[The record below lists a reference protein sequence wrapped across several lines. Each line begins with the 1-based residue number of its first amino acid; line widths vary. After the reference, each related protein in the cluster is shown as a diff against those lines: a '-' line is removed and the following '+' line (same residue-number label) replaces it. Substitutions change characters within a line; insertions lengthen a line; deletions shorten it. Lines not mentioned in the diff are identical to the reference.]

1 MTCREKLKIEEPM
14 NVGNEYIGGASGCP
28 NLYGYLDRP
37 SYCTSCSEE
46 SKSNWEEL
54 CKKCWDREIP
64 EVKDSDAHKDGET
77 NSRNVFIV
85 YKNGFRQLI
94 TDISDC
100 GLLDASPC
108 FYIIKGN
115 NRSFI
120 PCDNVV
126 FFGDPKFESNY
137 QGISHFCYK

>member
-1 MTCREKLKIEEPM
+1 MTCREKLKIEHPEC
-14 NVGNEYIGGASGCP
+14 IGPGYLGGCLGCP
-28 NLYGYLDRP
+28 NRYGYLDNP
-37 SYCTSCSEE
+37 SFCSDNVPD
-46 SKSNWEEL
+46 SKKL
-54 CKKCWDREIP
+54 CDACWDREIP
-64 EVKDSDAHKDGET
+64 EAKGSDAHKDGET
-77 NSRNVFIV
+77 NSRDVFIV

-94 TDISDC
+94 TGISDC

-126 FFGDPKFESNY
+126 FFGDPKLESKY